1 MSKVNR
7 FSLEERDNYQN
18 RKVIYDKD
26 VDSDIEL
33 NNIYPI
39 IDLLNKLDK
48 QTVEL
53 KKQLEEKEKTIQG
66 LIKSQEFLERSC
78 SYQMLLDTQKENI
91 LLKQQLKS
99 QPSEIVEKIKKQL
112 IKRLNTIAGYGRMT
126 IDGLSFFIETE
137 FVSDLDDILKEYQ
150 K

>member
-1 MSKVNR
+1 MSKINR
-7 FSLEERDNYQN
+7 FSLEERYDYQN

-26 VDSDIEL
+26 ADSDVEL
-33 NNIYPI
+33 NNIYLI

-48 QTVEL
+48 QTIEL
-53 KKQLEEKEKTIQG
+53 QKQLEEKEKEIRQLDNEKG
-66 LIKSQEFLERSC
+66 
-78 SYQMLLDTQKENI
+78 MLLNNSMK
-91 LLKQQLKS
+91 LLKEKDDKLKS
-99 QPSEIVEKIKKQL
+99 QPKEIVEKIKKQL

>member
-18 RKVIYDKD
+18 SKVIYDKD
-26 VDSDIEL
+26 TGSDIEL

-78 SYQMLLDTQKENI
+78 SYQMLLDTQKENV

-99 QPSEIVEKIKKQL
+99 QPTEIVEKIKKQL

-126 IDGLSFFIETE
+126 IDELSFFIETE
-137 FVSDLDDILKEYQ
+137 FGSDLDDILKEYQ